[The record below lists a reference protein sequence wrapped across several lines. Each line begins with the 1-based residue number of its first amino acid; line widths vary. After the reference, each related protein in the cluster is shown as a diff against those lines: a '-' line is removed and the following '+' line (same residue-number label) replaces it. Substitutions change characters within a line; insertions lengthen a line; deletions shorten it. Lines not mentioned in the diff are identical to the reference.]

1 MADAMYAPV
10 VTRLLTYDVTV
21 EDPACAAYCKTIMA
35 MPEMREWKAA
45 ALLEPEAIDE
55 LEVEF

>member
-10 VTRLLTYDVTV
+10 VTRLITYDVPVT
-21 EDPACAAYCKTIMA
+21 DPACAAYCQTIMA
-35 MPEMREWKAA
+35 MPDMQAWKAA